1 MENIKKQK
9 NTLKLVGNILFWV
22 VLGLV
27 VVYSAIALFSEQE
40 ANSTSVFG
48 ISSLSVQSDSMSG
61 TFEEGDLIFVDTTF
75 DVQEVDVDDVITY
88 RMTVE
93 LDGDTYTVFNSH
105 RVVGK
110 VSYDDGDT
118 WWFQTKG
125 DKTGATVDAALTFQT
140 NVVGVWTGSVWS
152 GAGAFFDGL
161 IGFLKSA
168 TGFFLFIVLPCFAFL
183 VYEVIKFVKVV
194 SDYNVQKAVGDR
206 VHFKEEALAAA
217 RAELEAELK
226 AKEEAAKKA

>member
-48 ISSLSVQSDSMSG
+48 ISSLSVQSDSMAP
-61 TFEEGDLIFVDTTF
+61 TFEEGDLIFIDTSF
-75 DVQEVDVDDVITY
+75 SIDDLAEGDVITY
-88 RMTVE
+88 RLQIEIDGE
-93 LDGDTYTVFNSH
+93 LYTIFNSH
-105 RVVGK
+105 RIESVNVIGGTK
-110 VSYDDGDT
+110 
-118 WWFQTKG
+118 WFVTKG
-125 DKTGATVDAALTFQT
+125 DNNVIADEDGVFQ
-140 NVVGVWTGSVWS
+140 NDIIGVWTGSVWS

-206 VHFKEEALAAA
+206 VKFKEEALAAA